1 MWSSGV
7 VTPDPSKL
15 TAINDFPVPTTKSA
29 VRSFL
34 GLAGYYR
41 RFIPTSRLLLLPSHH
56 SLRKP
61 LRQTWSGHMTA
72 KQPLTVF
79 DIASVLLQFC
89 EIQTSLAHSSF
100 RPMLQKLLLASFWL
114 NWTSMTTSI
123 QSLTSVASFF
133 HEKSAIPPWKRNVW
147 PLNLLF
153 RRSRCTY
160 WVDLSL
166 FRQIIELYSGSVCT
180 KIPIPG

>member
-1 MWSSGV
+1 MRFS
-7 VTPDPSKL
+7 
-15 TAINDFPVPTTKSA
+15 
-29 VRSFL
+29 VRDIAL
-34 GLAGYYR
+34 LAMITVGLS
-41 RFIPTSRLLLLPSHH
+41 PTSRPWLLPSHH

-100 RPMLQKLLLASFWL
+100 RPMLQKLLLAPFWL
-114 NWTSMTTSI
+114 NWMSMTTSI

-166 FRQIIELYSGSVCT
+166 FRQIIGLYSGSVCT
-180 KIPIPG
+180 KLPIPG